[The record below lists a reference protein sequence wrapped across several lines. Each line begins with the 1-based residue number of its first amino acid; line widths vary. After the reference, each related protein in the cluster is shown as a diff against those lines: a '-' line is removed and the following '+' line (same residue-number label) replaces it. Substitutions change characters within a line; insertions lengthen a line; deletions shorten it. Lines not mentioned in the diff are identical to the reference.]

1 MEFEESTMESL
12 EGLELIK
19 NHNKLKDKKILITG
33 SNGFVGANLL
43 HCLVKSGNEIH
54 IILRETSNIWRIKDI
69 INKNK
74 VKKHYCDLTNRE
86 TIKKIVSSIK
96 PEIIFN
102 LSAYG
107 GYPLQKDSMKIINT
121 NFIGTVN
128 LLDACTD
135 TGFDCFINTGSS
147 SEYGLKSKPMS
158 ENDLLE
164 PINEYGITKAAATL
178 YCQAIGRRENLPI
191 FTLRLFSPYGYY
203 EEPTRLIPYLIISCL
218 KEKDL
223 NLANPYAVRDF
234 NFIEDVIDA
243 YIKIINKK
251 DKISLGSI
259 FNVGNGTQY
268 SIEEVFKLAKKLTG
282 YKKEPH
288 WGKAKSR
295 ESDKVKIWVAN
306 NFKIKKNIGWKPRY
320 SIENGL
326 KKTIE
331 WIKKHLYLYE
341 KEK

>member
-1 MEFEESTMESL
+1 MEIWQSTMENMAR
-12 EGLELIK
+12 LITK
-19 NHNKLKDKKILITG
+19 NKKILITG
-33 SNGFVGANLL
+33 STGFVGANLL
-43 HCLVKSGNEIH
+43 RCLVNSDNEIH

-69 INKNK
+69 FNKNK
-74 VKKHYCDLTNRE
+74 VKKHCCDLTNRE
-86 TIKKIVSSIK
+86 KIKKIVSNIK

-107 GYPLQKDSMKIINT
+107 GYPFQKESMKIINT

-128 LLDACTD
+128 LLDACTV
-135 TGFDCFINTGSS
+135 TGFECFINTGSS
-147 SEYGLKSKPMS
+147 SEYGIKNKPMS

-164 PINEYGITKAAATL
+164 PINDYGIAKAAATL
-178 YCQAIGRRENLPI
+178 YCQAIGRRKNLPI

-203 EEPTRLIPYLIISCL
+203 EEPTRLIPYLIVSCL
-218 KEKDL
+218 KGNDL

-234 NFIEDVIDA
+234 NFVEDVIDA

-251 DKISLGSI
+251 DRISSGSI

-268 SIEEVFKLAKKLTG
+268 SIEGVFKLIKKLTG

-295 ESDKVKIWVAN
+295 DNDNAKVWLAN
-306 NFKIKKNIGWKPRY
+306 NDKIKKIIGWEPQHNIK
-320 SIENGL
+320 NGL
-326 KKTIE
+326 KKTIK

>member
-1 MEFEESTMESL
+1 MNIE
-12 EGLELIK
+12 
-19 NHNKLKDKKILITG
+19 NRKILIAG
-33 SNGFVGANLL
+33 STGFVGANLL
-43 HCLVKSGNEIH
+43 HYLVNSGNEIH
-54 IILRETSNIWRIKDI
+54 IILRETSNIWRIKNI
-69 INKNK
+69 IDK
-74 VKKHYCDLTNRE
+74 VNKHYCDLINRE
-86 TIKKIVSSIK
+86 KIREIVSNIK

-107 GYPLQKDSMKIINT
+107 GYPFQKDSMKIINT

-128 LLDACTD
+128 LLDACIQAD
-135 TGFDCFINTGSS
+135 FDCFINTGSS
-147 SEYGLKSKPMS
+147 SEYGIKNKPMS

-164 PINEYGITKAAATL
+164 PINDYGIAKAAATL
-178 YCQAIGRRENLPI
+178 YCQAIGRRKDLQI

-223 NLANPYAVRDF
+223 NLSNPYAVRDF

-243 YIKIINKK
+243 YIKIIDKK
-251 DKISLGSI
+251 DRISSGSI

-268 SIEEVFKLAKKLTG
+268 SIEEVFKLTKKLTG

-288 WGKAKSR
+288 WGKAKLR
-295 ESDKVKIWVAN
+295 DSDNAKVWIAN
-306 NFKIKKNIGWKPRY
+306 NDKIKKIIGWKPQHN
-320 SIENGL
+320 IENGL
-326 KKTIE
+326 KKTIK
-331 WIKKHLYLYE
+331 WIEKHLYLYE

>member
-1 MEFEESTMESL
+1 MAR
-12 EGLELIK
+12 LITK
-19 NHNKLKDKKILITG
+19 NKKILITG
-33 SNGFVGANLL
+33 SAGFMGANLSY
-43 HCLVKSGNEIH
+43 CLVNSDNEIH

-74 VKKHYCDLTNRE
+74 VKKYYCDLTNRE
-86 TIKKIVSSIK
+86 KVKKIVSNIK

-102 LSAYG
+102 LSVYG
-107 GYPLQKDSMKIINT
+107 GYPFQKDSMKIINT

-135 TGFDCFINTGSS
+135 IGFDCFINTGSS
-147 SEYGLKSKPMS
+147 SEYGIKDKPMS

-178 YCQAIGRRENLPI
+178 YCQAVGRRENLPI

-203 EEPTRLIPYLIISCL
+203 EGPTRLIPYLLISCL
-218 KEKDL
+218 KKKNL
-223 NLANPYAVRDF
+223 NLANPYTVRDF

-243 YIKIINKK
+243 YIETYNNKEN
-251 DKISLGSI
+251 ISSGDI
-259 FNVGNGTQY
+259 FNVGNAEQH
-268 SIEEVFKLAKKLTG
+268 SVQKVFELIKKLTG

-288 WGKAKSR
+288 WGEAKSR
-295 ESDKVKIWVAN
+295 DSDNAKVWIAN
-306 NFKIKKNIGWKPRY
+306 NDKIKKIIGWEPQHN
-320 SIENGL
+320 IENGL
-326 KKTIE
+326 KKTIK
-331 WIKKHLYLYE
+331 WIEKHLCLYE

>member
-33 SNGFVGANLL
+33 ATGFVGANIL
-43 HCLVKSGNEIH
+43 HCLVKSDNEIH

-74 VKKHYCDLTNRE
+74 VKKHCCDLTDRE
-86 TIKKIVSSIK
+86 KIKKIVSNIK

-102 LSAYG
+102 LSVHG
-107 GYPLQKDSMKIINT
+107 GYPFQKDSIKIINT

-178 YCQAIGRRENLPI
+178 YCQAIGRRKNLPI

-203 EEPTRLIPYLIISCL
+203 EGPTRLIPYLIVSCL
-218 KEKDL
+218 KGNDL
-223 NLANPYAVRDF
+223 NLVNPDAVRDF
-234 NFIEDVIDA
+234 IFIEDL
-243 YIKIINKK
+243 IKGYFMIVENKEGVLPG
-251 DKISLGSI
+251 DI
-259 FNVGNGTQY
+259 FNIGSGEQHAVKEIFEIIRKLTKYTKKPQWKKTENDNREIKNLKIWIANISKSKKSLNWSPEY
-268 SIEEVFKLAKKLTG
+268 SIEKGLEET
-282 YKKEPH
+282 
-288 WGKAKSR
+288 
-295 ESDKVKIWVAN
+295 
-306 NFKIKKNIGWKPRY
+306 IKWYRD
-320 SIENGL
+320 
-326 KKTIE
+326 
-331 WIKKHLYLYE
+331 HLYLYV
-341 KEK
+341 